1 MEIFKKK
8 HRDKMKQLTDRQL
21 FVNFKLNVIIRF
33 IHPLTLISYS
43 FLAE

>member
-1 MEIFKKK
+1 
-8 HRDKMKQLTDRQL
+8 MKEPTRSQL